1 MLGSVCAADLN
12 NVSDI
17 ENSNLIQD
25 DNQLSYQNL
34 EVSSNGSIS
43 DNYSYNFNGEYSG
56 SGVIKSNYEN
66 NNVIGSQQI
75 SNNVVISEP
84 QSSVS
89 NTTLSGND
97 TTLYFKNGTSYN
109 VKLTDI
115 DGNVLTNQTV
125 SFLINGKLYNRT
137 TGSNGIA
144 SININLGAGKYT
156 VVASYA
162 GSSMYGSSSV
172 TSLVEVLS
180 TISANDVVKFYKNG
194 TQYYAKFVDGNGNP
208 LINTEVKFN
217 INGVFYT
224 RNTNENGA
232 ARLNINLNSG
242 TYILTAYNPI
252 NNEAKASNVTV
263 LSTINGSDITK
274 YYKNGTQYSAVV
286 VYSNGTPIVNKTVK
300 LNINGVFYNRVT
312 DENGTVR
319 LNINLDPATY
329 IITVYNPSNGE
340 ENSNKIVV
348 LSKLIAEDMKTD
360 YQAGKSYKVKV
371 VNGQGKALANQTV
384 KININGVI
392 YNRVTDENGTAYL
405 AIRLNPGTYICT
417 SSWNDSFVSTKVVV
431 NKLTASIS
439 VLTPTVKK
447 GDYYKVK
454 ITDKK
459 SSKPIVN
466 QLVLFIYNG
475 TAYGAYSDNAGI
487 AKIKIGLPVGSY
499 QLITAIQSSYWYQ
512 NIAVYNTLKVTA

>member
-217 INGVFYT
+217 INGVFYI
-224 RNTNENGA
+224 RNTNGSGI
-232 ARLNINLNSG
+232 ARLNIALDSG
-242 TYILTAYNPI
+242 KYILTAIHPNGEMFA
-252 NNEAKASNVTV
+252 NNITV
-263 LSTINGSDITK
+263 LSTINSGDMTK
-274 YYKNGTQYSAVV
+274 YFKNGTQYYATFYDDSG
-286 VYSNGTPIVNKTVK
+286 NP
-300 LNINGVFYNRVT
+300 LINT
-312 DENGTVR
+312 TVR
-319 LNINLDPATY
+319 F
-329 IITVYNPSNGE
+329 
-340 ENSNKIVV
+340 
-348 LSKLIAEDMKTD
+348 
-360 YQAGKSYKVKV
+360 
-371 VNGQGKALANQTV
+371 
-384 KININGVI
+384 NINGVI
-392 YNRVTDENGTAYL
+392 YERITNDKGTAMLTIALY
-405 AIRLNPGTYICT
+405 PGSYI
-417 SSWNDSFVSTKVVV
+417 
-431 NKLTASIS
+431 LTAIHPNGESKGYNIK
-439 VLTPTVKK
+439 VLSTLIDNKDINMYCMVGLLMKM
-447 GDYYKVK
+447 
-454 ITDKK
+454 
-459 SSKPIVN
+459 
-466 QLVLFIYNG
+466 VL
-475 TAYGAYSDNAGI
+475 
-487 AKIKIGLPVGSY
+487 
-499 QLITAIQSSYWYQ
+499 QS
-512 NIAVYNTLKVTA
+512 

>member
-66 NNVIGSQQI
+66 NNVIGLQQI

-162 GSSMYGSSSV
+162 GSSIKTV
-172 TSLVEVLS
+172 
-180 TISANDVVKFYKNG
+180 
-194 TQYYAKFVDGNGNP
+194 
-208 LINTEVKFN
+208 
-217 INGVFYT
+217 
-224 RNTNENGA
+224 
-232 ARLNINLNSG
+232 LNIMQNL
-242 TYILTAYNPI
+242 LM
-252 NNEAKASNVTV
+252 EM
-263 LSTINGSDITK
+263 
-274 YYKNGTQYSAVV
+274 
-286 VYSNGTPIVNKTVK
+286 
-300 LNINGVFYNRVT
+300 
-312 DENGTVR
+312 E
-319 LNINLDPATY
+319 
-329 IITVYNPSNGE
+329 
-340 ENSNKIVV
+340 
-348 LSKLIAEDMKTD
+348 
-360 YQAGKSYKVKV
+360 
-371 VNGQGKALANQTV
+371 
-384 KININGVI
+384 
-392 YNRVTDENGTAYL
+392 
-405 AIRLNPGTYICT
+405 
-417 SSWNDSFVSTKVVV
+417 
-431 NKLTASIS
+431 
-439 VLTPTVKK
+439 
-447 GDYYKVK
+447 
-454 ITDKK
+454 
-459 SSKPIVN
+459 
-466 QLVLFIYNG
+466 
-475 TAYGAYSDNAGI
+475 
-487 AKIKIGLPVGSY
+487 
-499 QLITAIQSSYWYQ
+499 
-512 NIAVYNTLKVTA
+512 TL